1 MKRNHHILPSTKSA
15 QPHPFRPSADR
26 GLEIKIRSFLAHLQ
40 NRHPAQILSNSSNV
54 SSPRTFPIFAVRQG
68 KMPTVSIYQRSQ
80 EKGQMKAKRT
90 IWSKIHQ
97 KTPLLVVFA
106 VLVSIVLVPIFLAP
120 GHAAAQENYHPSP
133 ENLQARREFQDAK
146 FGMFIHWGVY
156 SVLGDGEWVFHERH
170 LTLDQYERL
179 PLFFDPEKFDAKSW
193 VALAK
198 AAGMKYIT
206 ITSRHHDGFAMF
218 GSKVSD
224 WNIVQRTPYK
234 KDPLKLLAEESHRQ
248 GIKLFFYYSQLDW
261 HNPDYFPRGMTN
273 WNNGRSERGDWSKY
287 LDDYMDGQLRELL
300 TNYGPIGGIWF
311 DGMWDKPDAD
321 WHLAKTYAL
330 IHQLQPA
337 ALVIPN
343 HHQTPKPGEDVQTFE
358 RDLPGQNTAGFN
370 TTTVSDQLP
379 LESADTLNNSWGFN
393 IADSKYKSPADL
405 ERKLVQA
412 AGNNSNLLLNIGPMP
427 NGEIQEEFVTR
438 LHAVGEW
445 LAQYGDS
452 IYGTRGG
459 PIAPA
464 DWGVTTQ
471 KENKVFVHVLNWRAP
486 LLALPPFPSRIAQ
499 AHSLKDNAAVQ
510 FTQNADGVILK
521 LPQPAHPND
530 EETDCVIVVT
540 LDH

>member
-1 MKRNHHILPSTKSA
+1 MK
-15 QPHPFRPSADR
+15 
-26 GLEIKIRSFLAHLQ
+26 
-40 NRHPAQILSNSSNV
+40 NSLFV
-54 SSPRTFPIFAVRQG
+54 
-68 KMPTVSIYQRSQ
+68 
-80 EKGQMKAKRT
+80 
-90 IWSKIHQ
+90 
-97 KTPLLVVFA
+97 A
-106 VLVSIVLVPIFLAP
+106 VLAAVLQAGFGVS
-120 GHAAAQENYHPSP
+120 AAGAQEGYQPAP
-133 ENLQARREFQDAK
+133 ENVKARQEFQDAK

-156 SVLGDGEWVFHERH
+156 SVLGDGEWVFHNRK
-170 LTLDQYERL
+170 LTVHEYERL
-179 PLFFDPEKFDAKSW
+179 PKFFDPEKFDAKAW
-193 VALAK
+193 VSLAK

-218 GSKVSD
+218 DSKVSD
-224 WNIVQRTPYK
+224 WNIVQRTAYG
-234 KDPLKLLAEESHRQ
+234 KDPLKMLADEAHRQ

-261 HNPDYFPRGMTN
+261 HNPNYFPRGVTEHDN
-273 WNNGRSERGDWSKY
+273 GEWHNGRPDHGDWNSY

-337 ALVIPN
+337 ALIIPN

-370 TTTVSDQLP
+370 TKVVSTQLP
-379 LESADTLNNSWGFN
+379 LESCNTLNESWGFN
-393 IADSKYKSPADL
+393 IGDDHYKSPEEV
-405 ERKLVQA
+405 ERMLVQA

-427 NGEIQEEFVTR
+427 NGEILDDFVTR

-445 LAQYGDS
+445 MSRYGES

-471 KENKVFVHVLNWRAP
+471 KAGKIYVHVLNWKSK
-486 LLALPPFPSRIAQ
+486 LLALPAMQETIGSAQSFPDGAPVVFHQSG
-499 AHSLKDNAAVQ
+499 
-510 FTQNADGVILK
+510 DGVVLT
-521 LPQPAHPND
+521 LPEPTKD
-530 EETDCVIVVT
+530 EVDRVVV
-540 LDH
+540 LALGKGR